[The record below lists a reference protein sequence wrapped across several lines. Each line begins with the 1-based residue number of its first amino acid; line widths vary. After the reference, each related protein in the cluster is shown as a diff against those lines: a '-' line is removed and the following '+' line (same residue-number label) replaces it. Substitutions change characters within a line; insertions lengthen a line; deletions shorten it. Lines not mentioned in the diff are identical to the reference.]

1 MEHKFILFNTV
12 LHTHTRSLNKNESST
27 LAVILGVSMNLLTQ
41 HWDLACSTQERE
53 QNFFQEI
60 LI

>member
-41 HWDLACSTQERE
+41 HWDLFLHVQHKKENRIS
-53 QNFFQEI
+53 FKKF
-60 LI
+60 